1 MKIVIFGA
9 SGRTG
14 KLLVSMCI
22 QAGHHVV
29 AYVRNQDS
37 IVKKHENLHIVVGQ
51 LNEIDKLRNAISGA
65 DACISTLGGSSLTK
79 PTLEF
84 TQGVR
89 NVIQVMEDEKVNRFV
104 YMSSL
109 GVGESKKIM
118 APIVRFFVVDLLLR
132 VPFADHAFNESKII
146 ASKLDWTIVRP
157 GGLRDES
164 SAPSLRYGT
173 RNEAIKGNL
182 RVSRLDV
189 AKFLLEQVTDNQFS
203 KKSVWLI
210 V

>member
-1 MKIVIFGA
+1 
-9 SGRTG
+9 
-14 KLLVSMCI
+14 
-22 QAGHHVV
+22 
-29 AYVRNQDS
+29 
-37 IVKKHENLHIVVGQ
+37 
-51 LNEIDKLRNAISGA
+51 
-65 DACISTLGGSSLTK
+65 
-79 PTLEF
+79 
-84 TQGVR
+84 
-89 NVIQVMEDEKVNRFV
+89 
-104 YMSSL
+104 MSSL

-132 VPFADHAFNESKII
+132 VPFADHTLNEAKIN

-164 SAPSLRYGT
+164 SALNLRHGT

-189 AKFLLEQVTDNQFS
+189 AKFLLEQVTVNQFS

>member
-109 GVGESKKIM
+109 GVGES
-118 APIVRFFVVDLLLR
+118 
-132 VPFADHAFNESKII
+132 
-146 ASKLDWTIVRP
+146 
-157 GGLRDES
+157 
-164 SAPSLRYGT
+164 SAPSLRHGT